1 MSELEPEVTSLA
13 LLADPIRWAL
23 YGYIAASEDFVG
35 RDEAARK
42 LGASRSVVAYHLD
55 RLAEEGLL
63 EVEFRRLSGRQGP
76 GAGRTAKV
84 YRRSDR
90 QIDLTLPPRRYRRVG
105 RILAAA
111 LEQLPLET
119 RGPVV
124 AEAARQEAARLA
136 AAEAGTDADGL
147 PTLLASLTRHGYEPV
162 AAHGEV
168 RMRNCPFHLL
178 AQQHRELIC
187 GINVELIG
195 ALKDNLAFGEFEAV
209 YDPRPGWCCVV
220 VSRVRHNSGEVSA

>member
-35 RDEAARK
+35 RDEAART

-63 EVEFRRLSGRQGP
+63 DVEFRRLSGRQGP

-90 QIDLTLPPRRYRRVG
+90 EIDLTLPPRRYRRVG
-105 RILAAA
+105 RIMAAA
-111 LEQLPLET
+111 LEQLPEKT

-124 AEAARQEAARLA
+124 AEAARQEGARLA
-136 AAEAGTDADGL
+136 ATDAGNDEDGL
-147 PTLLASLTRHGYEPV
+147 PTLMASLGRHGYEPV

-195 ALKDNLAFGEFEAV
+195 ALKDNLALGEFEAV
-209 YDPRPGWCCVV
+209 YDPQPGWCCVV
-220 VSRVRHNSGEVSA
+220 ISPVRQR